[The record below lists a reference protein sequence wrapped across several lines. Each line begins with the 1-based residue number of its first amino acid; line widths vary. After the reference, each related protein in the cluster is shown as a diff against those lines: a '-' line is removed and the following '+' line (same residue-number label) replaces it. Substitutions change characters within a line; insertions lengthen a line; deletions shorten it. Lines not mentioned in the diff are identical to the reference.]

1 MNPTTCQKFNCPS
14 LDSRP
19 RRRLTLPGCRRAG
32 SVVLG
37 VVMLAAADPAGA
49 EASHPVFDLTANRT
63 LAHLEQRGGLVIA
76 AGSPGF
82 ARYQHFG
89 RPSPTWRLRAE
100 VDGKPVALAQAS
112 AKLDVPLTPAQA
124 QSQTVFLSL
133 KSPSRSS
140 VKLSVNGKASQPV
153 TLNPGW
159 QVAQVQLP
167 PDALAPG
174 ENNLTLTFAQ
184 VGSFPS
190 EGKGQPGGAPV
201 RAAAAVQWLQLG
213 GTPRPRAPCRPSS
226 AAATSCSSP
235 AAAPFTITS
244 SSPRAAPCAPRATA
258 PAASSR

>member
-14 LDSRP
+14 QDFSPP
-19 RRRLTLPGCRRAG
+19 RRRLTGCRRAG

-37 VVMLAAADPAGA
+37 LMLLAAADSAGA

-140 VKLSVNGKASQPV
+140 VKISVGGKVSQPV
-153 TLNPGW
+153 PLNPGW
-159 QVAQVQLP
+159 QLVQVQLP
-167 PDALAPG
+167 ADALAPG
-174 ENNLTLTFAQ
+174 ENVLTFTFAQ
-184 VGSFPS
+184 SGPFTTAASGAQRPS
-190 EGKGQPGGAPV
+190 ARVSAEN
-201 RAAAAVQWLQLG
+201 G
-213 GTPRPRAPCRPSS
+213 GTGDSPS
-226 AAATSCSSP
+226 ATSASYAAIASAMSSTVRTCGLSINRADGGITGTP
-235 AAAPFTITS
+235 A
-244 SSPRAAPCAPRATA
+244 R
-258 PAASSR
+258 